1 MSLSWL
7 VVSNSSSIPSQAEP
21 DCVYIYI
28 YPIDKGGWV
37 HLRLAASVSTSAVLW
52 DVGCIQLV
60 KQTYNIPG
68 WPEFSAAW
76 IGYVWKLESANI
88 GWANINTCQTG
99 LMSLKCHSSIVN
111 TCRMSSAN
119 NNLKKKTTSL
129 RPHHRWWFVRGMI
142 PIIGRTFQVSELCTV
157 LWYIMNLILYPVT
170 DKNIYIYM

>member
-21 DCVYIYI
+21 DCVFLNIYICIYI
-28 YPIDKGGWV
+28 YLIDKSGWV
-37 HLRLAASVSTSAVLW
+37 HLRLAASLSTSALLW

-88 GWANINTCQTG
+88 GWANINTYQTG

-119 NNLKKKTTSL
+119 NNLTK
-129 RPHHRWWFVRGMI
+129 
-142 PIIGRTFQVSELCTV
+142 
-157 LWYIMNLILYPVT
+157 
-170 DKNIYIYM
+170 